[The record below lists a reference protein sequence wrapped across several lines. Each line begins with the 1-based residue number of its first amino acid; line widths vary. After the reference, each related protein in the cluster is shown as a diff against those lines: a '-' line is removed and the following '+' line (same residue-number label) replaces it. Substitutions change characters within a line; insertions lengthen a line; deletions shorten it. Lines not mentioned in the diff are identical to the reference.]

1 VLLKVGYELY
11 FVLAVVLCYFVA
23 LHAMPLQCAVS
34 MARASSVEAVSSALS
49 QRVLADVPDVTAAML
64 QQPERLHAISITSRL
79 QHGIRSVF
87 SIQYCHMVFNQPC
100 A

>member
-1 VLLKVGYELY
+1 M
-11 FVLAVVLCYFVA
+11 LAVVLCYFVA

-49 QRVLADVPDVTAAML
+49 QRVLADVTAARL
-64 QQPERLHAISITSRL
+64 QQPEWLHAISITSRL